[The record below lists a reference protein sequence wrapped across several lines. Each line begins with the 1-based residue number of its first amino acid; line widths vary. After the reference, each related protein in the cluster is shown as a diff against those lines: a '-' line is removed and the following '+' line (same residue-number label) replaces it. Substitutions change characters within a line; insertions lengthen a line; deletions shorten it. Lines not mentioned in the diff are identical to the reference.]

1 MHTQV
6 EEVRDQ
12 AACLLGGRAQLAPLH
27 EVICAAGCSLVRAPP
42 YLGGPMGLASSG
54 DIFYWAP
61 RMAGLAC
68 GGRIYPGPRKMA
80 WSWRSLRRPAAA
92 GAPTPSAPSAQREA
106 ATGLPQ
112 APGRAARPCHR
123 RRARSARR
131 RWQPAAALRSARR
144 AAPSAPSAERGARGG
159 DQARCRRPGAQRPR
173 HRDRCRAR
181 GAAMARADAVPTAS
195 TPVSGATTEIINK
208 PRAGA
213 GTPTGR
219 LLPASAT
226 LRS

>member
-12 AACLLGGRAQLAPLH
+12 AACLLRERAQLAPPRGDLRRRLF
-27 EVICAAGCSLVRAPP
+27 AGQSSAVPGRSDGARVERWHLL
-42 YLGGPMGLASSG
+42 LGPTHGGARLRWPHLPQ
-54 DIFYWAP
+54 P
-61 RMAGLAC
+61 R
-68 GGRIYPGPRKMA
+68 A

-181 GAAMARADAVPTAS
+181 GAAMAEPTRCPLRA
-195 TPVSGATTEIINK
+195 
-208 PRAGA
+208 
-213 GTPTGR
+213 
-219 LLPASAT
+219 
-226 LRS
+226 LRCDD

>member
-54 DIFYWAP
+54 GIFYWAP

-68 GGRIYPGPRKMA
+68 GGRIYPNPARGRGDRIVA
-80 WSWRSLRRPAAA
+80 RR
-92 GAPTPSAPSAQREA
+92 R
-106 ATGLPQ
+106 
-112 APGRAARPCHR
+112 RRARPRHR
-123 RRARSARR
+123 RRARSARPR
-131 RWQPAAALRSARR
+131 PGCR
-144 AAPSAPSAERGARGG
+144 
-159 DQARCRRPGAQRPR
+159 RRPGAQRAHAIGAERVARGGDGSQRLPCAAQGAQRPR
-173 HRDRCRAR
+173 RLARNAEREAAIRLAAGARAR
-181 GAAMARADAVPTAS
+181 SARAIGIGAEREARRWQS
-195 TPVSGATTEIINK
+195 RRGAHCEHSGATTEIINK